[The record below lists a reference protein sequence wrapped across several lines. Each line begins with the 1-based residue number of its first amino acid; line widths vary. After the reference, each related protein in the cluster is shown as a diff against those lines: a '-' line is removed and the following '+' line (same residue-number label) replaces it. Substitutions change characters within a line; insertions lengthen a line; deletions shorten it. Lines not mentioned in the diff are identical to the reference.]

1 MDDVYKNQRIDAVEL
16 TRSCREEK
24 SRLLESQRAL
34 HLLLLFLHR
43 RRPTLDVVE
52 LRVRRCWH
60 VQIQGPVA
68 RARPL
73 RRRHRRRGNAAE
85 APVVVAPLVPPQRLP
100 RGKRLQAHRAPVH
113 PATDDG
119 RASRGRARG
128 GGFLDAAAGLP
139 VAGLVPAQGL
149 VRPECLPADGTPVLE
164 LRRRCRV
171 GGQHRPAM
179 SAGPSST
186 SEHDEAERQILFL
199 RRRMVEEAPGPLP
212 LRPPHDVRHL
222 LVARLRA
229 QLWDRSGYRRLQRL
243 DRHRVVPSRIKI
255 HTKKSRMQS
264 WVCRAAVLCI

>member
-1 MDDVYKNQRIDAVEL
+1 MSDVYKNQRINAVEL
-16 TRSCREEK
+16 TRLCRDDK
-24 SRLLESQRAL
+24 SRLLESQWAL
-34 HLLLLFLHR
+34 HLLLLLRLHR
-43 RRPTLDVVE
+43 RQPTLDVVE
-52 LRVRRCWH
+52 LRVRRRWH
-60 VQIQGPVA
+60 VQIERPVV

-73 RRRHRRRGNAAE
+73 RRRHRRRGAAGE

-100 RGKRLQAHRAPVH
+100 RGKRLQAHRTPVH
-113 PATDDG
+113 PGTDEG

-128 GGFLDAAAGLP
+128 RGFLDAAAGLP

-171 GGQHRPAM
+171 GGQRRQAM

-199 RRRMVEEAPGPLP
+199 RRRMVEEALGPLP
-212 LRPPHDVRHL
+212 LRPPHDVRQL
-222 LVARLRA
+222 LVARLVA
-229 QLWDRSGYRRLQRL
+229 QQWDRSRYRRLQRL

-255 HTKKSRMQS
+255 YMKNARMQS
-264 WVCRAAVLCI
+264 WA